1 MSGTEKVIKHLEM
14 IQAIINRLGSHSFL
28 LKSWSMTVIVATM
41 VLIARYDMQSPCIVL
56 AVMFPLLGF
65 WMLDGYFLWQER
77 LFRQVYNEIR
87 VQSDT
92 DFDMDVLKHGNKPQ
106 CTWPSAVLSV
116 TLIIFYAVEVVFI
129 LVTFAI
135 LRMEVPS

>member
-1 MSGTEKVIKHLEM
+1 
-14 IQAIINRLGSHSFL
+14 
-28 LKSWSMTVIVATM
+28 MTVIVATM
-41 VLIARYDMQSPCIVL
+41 VLIARYDVQSPCIVL
-56 AVMFPLLGF
+56 AVLFPVLGF
-65 WMLDGYFLWQER
+65 WRLDGYFLWQER

-92 DFDMDVLKHGNKPQ
+92 DFEMDVLKHRNKPQ
-106 CTWPSAVLSV
+106 CNWLSAVLSV

>member
-14 IQAIINRLGSHSFL
+14 IQAIINRLGSHSF
-28 LKSWSMTVIVATM
+28 
-41 VLIARYDMQSPCIVL
+41 
-56 AVMFPLLGF
+56 
-65 WMLDGYFLWQER
+65 
-77 LFRQVYNEIR
+77 
-87 VQSDT
+87 T
-92 DFDMDVLKHGNKPQ
+92 DFEMDVLKHRTKPQ
-106 CTWPSAVLSV
+106 CTWLSAVLSV